1 MIKTKITVGHSNIA
15 DFLQKYQNVEY
26 FLAYCKQC
34 QNYNSKWSCPPLAV
48 NPRTYLDDYSE
59 IYLIGLQMFYD
70 EEMKRQVNTKEKIVD
85 FSAKLLRKMKN
96 KFSDELLTIE
106 KEFPNTVSFSSGGC
120 AWCCKCTRPSGQ
132 PCRKPEKMRY
142 SLDSFGIDL
151 GKVTEEFLN
160 IKLLWGLDKLPD
172 YHTLIHALAVKDDT
186 DGEILQKRL
195 ENLSIEAETVIL

>member
-15 DFLQKYQNVEY
+15 DFLQKYQNVEH

-70 EEMKRQVNTKEKIVD
+70 EETKRQVNTKEKIVD

-96 KFSDELLTIE
+96 KFFMSQSL
-106 KEFPNTVSFSSGGC
+106 PPGFSAS
-120 AWCCKCTRPSGQ
+120 S
-132 PCRKPEKMRY
+132 
-142 SLDSFGIDL
+142 
-151 GKVTEEFLN
+151 
-160 IKLLWGLDKLPD
+160 IKLPLFS
-172 YHTLIHALAVKDDT
+172 T
-186 DGEILQKRL
+186 DLTSDSRYRSFLFLLLSVFFSRL
-195 ENLSIEAETVIL
+195 Y